1 MQSTMQ
7 NVPLTVSA
15 IVQHAAAIHGDSE
28 VVTPT
33 GNGYRRTPYRI
44 VLARVARLAN
54 ALRSLGVTADQ
65 RVATFQWSN
74 QEHLEA
80 YCAIPSMGA
89 VLHTLNIRLAPEQL
103 AYIANHASDQIV

>member
-28 VVTPT
+28 VITPT
-33 GNGYRRTPYRI
+33 GDGYRRTPYRG
-44 VLARVARLAN
+44 VLPRVARLAN

-74 QEHLEA
+74 Q
-80 YCAIPSMGA
+80 
-89 VLHTLNIRLAPEQL
+89 
-103 AYIANHASDQIV
+103 